1 MNLSNTY
8 NNNNV
13 FKRESSSNKNIK
25 SARNK
30 NNSNNTSFLN
40 KTLDINYNEKKIEDS
55 LYKKIDTIN
64 KRLILF
70 SEYNKKL
77 NKQIKDLY
85 EEISSFENSK
95 SNSKK
100 IIQSDRRNISY
111 KLMPKSPNHNKN
123 NSINFKIKNIL
134 LKKKINYIKNKN
146 KTCLNQSLKEH
157 HCYVDS
163 LNVISEFNIKSN
175 KKNTNA
181 NIVKGINK
189 IDRKEFKKRRININN
204 ISEYIPIKKVLQI

>member
-8 NNNNV
+8 NNYNNNT

-25 SARNK
+25 NARNK
-30 NNSNNTSFLN
+30 SNSNNTSFLN
-40 KTLDINYNEKKIEDS
+40 KTLDINFNEKKIEDS

-77 NKQIKDLY
+77 SKQIKDLN

-111 KLMPKSPNHNKN
+111 KLMSNSPNHNKN
-123 NSINFKIKNIL
+123 NSSNFNSEIKNTH
-134 LKKKINYIKNKN
+134 Y
-146 KTCLNQSLKEH
+146 
-157 HCYVDS
+157 
-163 LNVISEFNIKSN
+163 
-175 KKNTNA
+175 
-181 NIVKGINK
+181 
-189 IDRKEFKKRRININN
+189 RIN
-204 ISEYIPIKKVLQI
+204 